1 VDDRTRWQEAVDI
14 ANIPTL
20 LMVLVHLTGDRR
32 WLHEPYRPTRTRG
45 LDDNDTG
52 GLPDEVQDEIRAAA
66 FDAIVRWDAGEPVAI
81 DTPSHELL
89 LEMMEACVG
98 QDVPEAYAP
107 IIANELRLFE
117 RPPEPLAAPPG
128 FEVLI
133 VGAGISGVCAA
144 VRLAGAGIP
153 YRILERHDAVGGTWL
168 ENHYPGC
175 GVDTPSYLYTFSFAR
190 ADWSKYFSLRDE
202 LHAYVSKVAADFRV
216 TDHITFGTEVVSA
229 TWDEPAQQWA
239 VVAEG
244 ADGERTEHR
253 ANVVISAVGAFNKPK
268 VPALPGA
275 DSFAGPSAHTARWP
289 GEGIDLAGK
298 RVAVIGTG
306 ASAMQLVPAIADT
319 AESVTIFQRTAQW
332 AAPFEKFHQEIPGP
346 VRHLLATVPL
356 YHDWYRIRLAWA
368 FNDVLYP
375 ALQKDPEWDG
385 ADGRA
390 IGPVND
396 RHRAFYTDYIVAEL
410 GDRQDLLD
418 QVLPDYPPYGKRML
432 MDNGWFRTMTRDDV
446 HLVTDAAVEIRPDS
460 VVTGD
465 GTEHP
470 ADVLVW
476 ATGFDVVNFLAP
488 MEIVGRDGV
497 VIREVWGAD
506 DARAYLG
513 TAIPGAPNFFCL
525 YGPNAQFGHG
535 GSLITIMERQMHY
548 VMSLLRQLID
558 QGLGSVEVRQDVHD
572 TYNEQVDGLHEGLVW
587 TNSSVANYYR
597 NSKGRVVAINP
608 FRIVE
613 FWALTDEADLGDYRT
628 DPART
633 TPDAVPVH

>member
-1 VDDRTRWQEAVDI
+1 MDDRTRWQEAIDI

-52 GLPDEVQDEIRAAA
+52 GLPDDIQDEIRAAA
-66 FDAIVRWDAGEPVAI
+66 FEAIVAWDAGAPVVI
-81 DTPSHELL
+81 DAPAPALL

-107 IIANELRLFE
+107 IIANELRIFE
-117 RPPEPLAAPPG
+117 RPADRLDPPPG

-153 YRILERHDAVGGTWL
+153 YRILERNDGVGGTWL

-175 GVDTPSYLYTFSFAR
+175 GVDTPSYLYSFSFAR

-202 LHAYVSKVAADFRV
+202 LHAYVAGVADDFGI
-216 TDHITFGTEVVSA
+216 TDHITFGTEVVST
-229 TWDEPAQQWA
+229 TWDEGAQQWV
-239 VVAEG
+239 VVAR
-244 ADGERTEHR
+244 DGSGTSITHR

-268 VPALPGA
+268 IPDLPGA
-275 DSFAGPSAHTARWP
+275 DSFVGPAAHTARWP
-289 GEGIDLAGK
+289 DGGIDLAGK

-319 AESVTIFQRTAQW
+319 AVSVTVFQRTAQW
-332 AAPFEKFHQEIPGP
+332 AAPFEKFHQEIPAP
-346 VRHLLATVPL
+346 IRHLLATVPL

-375 ALQKDPEWDG
+375 ALQKDPDWD
-385 ADGRA
+385 ATDGRA
-390 IGPVND
+390 IGRVND

-418 QVLPDYPPYGKRML
+418 QVLPEYPPYGKRML
-432 MDNGWFRTMTRDDV
+432 MDNGWFRAITRDDV
-446 HLVTDAAVEIRPDS
+446 HLTTDAVEIRPHG
-460 VVTGD
+460 VVTRD

-488 MEIVGRDGV
+488 MDVIGRDGV
-497 VIREVWGAD
+497 AIREVWGPD

-548 VMSLLRQLID
+548 VMSLLRQLFEA
-558 QGLGSVEVRQDVHD
+558 GLGSVEVRQDVHD
-572 TYNEQVDGLHEGLVW
+572 AYNTTVDATHEGLVW
-587 TNSSVANYYR
+587 TNSGVENYYR

-613 FWALTDEADLGDYRT
+613 FWALTEEADLDDYRT
-628 DPART
+628 EPAVTPARA
-633 TPDAVPVH
+633 D

>member
-1 VDDRTRWQEAVDI
+1 MDDRTRWQEAVDI

-45 LDDNDTG
+45 LDDNDSG
-52 GLPDEVQDEIRAAA
+52 GLPDDIQDEIRAATYE
-66 FDAIVRWDAGEPVAI
+66 AIVAWADGEPIAI
-81 DTPSHELL
+81 DAPGPELL
-89 LEMMEACVG
+89 LEMMEVCVG

-107 IIANELRLFE
+107 IIAHELRLFD
-117 RPPEPLAAPPG
+117 RPAEPIATPPG
-128 FEVLI
+128 FEVLVI
-133 VGAGISGVCAA
+133 GAGISGICAG
-144 VRLAGAGIP
+144 VRLAEAGVP
-153 YRILERHDAVGGTWL
+153 YSILERNDAVGGTWL

-202 LHAYVSKVAADFRV
+202 LHAYVAGVAADFGV
-216 TDHITFGTEVVSA
+216 TDHIAFGTEVLSA
-229 TWDEPAQQWA
+229 TWDDDAQQWV
-239 VVAEG
+239 VVAEDR
-244 ADGERTEHR
+244 DGTRTEHR
-253 ANVVISAVGAFNKPK
+253 ANVLVSAVGAFNKPK
-268 VPALPGA
+268 IPDLPGS
-275 DSFAGPSAHTARWP
+275 DSFAGPAAHTARWP
-289 GEGIDLAGK
+289 DEGIDLEGK

-319 AESVTIFQRTAQW
+319 AASVTVFQRTAQW
-332 AAPFEKFHQEIPGP
+332 AAPFEKFHQEIPQP
-346 VRHLLATVPL
+346 IRHLLATVPL

-375 ALQKDPEWDG
+375 ALQKDPDWDDR
-385 ADGRA
+385 DGRS

-396 RHRAFYTDYIVAEL
+396 RHRAFYTAYIENEL
-410 GDRQDLLD
+410 GDHQELLD
-418 QVLPDYPPYGKRML
+418 QVVPDYPPYGKRML

-446 HLVTDAAVEIRPDS
+446 HLITEAAVEIRPHG

-465 GTEHP
+465 GEEHP

-488 MEIVGRDGV
+488 MDIVGRGGRR
-497 VIREVWGAD
+497 IREVWGPD

-513 TAIPGAPNFFCL
+513 TAVPGAPNFFCL

-548 VMSLLRQLID
+548 VMSLLRQMVD
-558 QGLGSVEVRQDVHD
+558 AGLGSVEVRQEVHD
-572 TYNEQVDGLHEGLVW
+572 AYNDQVDATHEGLVW
-587 TNSSVANYYR
+587 THPGMENYYR

-613 FWALTDEADLGDYRT
+613 FWALTERADLT
-628 DPART
+628 DFHTEPAGVSA
-633 TPDAVPVH
+633 PLAG

>member
-1 VDDRTRWQEAVDI
+1 MVDNRTRWQEAIDN
-14 ANIPTL
+14 ANVPTL

-52 GLPDEVQDEIRAAA
+52 GLPDDVQDEIRAAA
-66 FDAIVRWDAGEPVAI
+66 LEAIVAWDAGAPMAI
-81 DTPSHELL
+81 DAPSHELL

-98 QDVPEAYAP
+98 QDVPAAYAP
-107 IIANELRLFE
+107 IIANELRVFE
-117 RPPEPLAAPPG
+117 RPAEPLDPPPG

-144 VRLAGAGIP
+144 VRLAGARIP
-153 YRILERHDAVGGTWL
+153 YRILERNDAVGGTWL

-175 GVDTPSYLYTFSFAR
+175 GVDTPSYLYSFSFAR

-202 LHAYVSKVAADFRV
+202 LHAYVSGVAADFAV

-229 TWDEPAQQWA
+229 TWDEAAQQWV
-239 VVAEG
+239 VVAQDR
-244 ADGERTEHR
+244 DGGSTTHR

-268 VPALPGA
+268 IPDLPGA
-275 DSFAGPSAHTARWP
+275 GSFVGPAAHTARWP
-289 GEGIDLAGK
+289 DGGIDLAGK

-319 AESVTIFQRTAQW
+319 AESVTVFQRSAQW
-332 AAPFEKFHQEIPGP
+332 AAPFEKFHQEIPAP
-346 VRHLLATVPL
+346 IRHLLATVPL

-385 ADGRA
+385 SDGRA

-396 RHRAFYTDYIVAEL
+396 RHRAFYTSYIVDEL

-432 MDNGWFRTMTRDDV
+432 MDNGWFRAMKRDDV
-446 HLVTDAAVEIRPDS
+446 HLTTDAVEIRPQG
-460 VVTGD
+460 VVTRD
-465 GTEHP
+465 GIEHP

-488 MEIVGRDGV
+488 MDIIGRDGV
-497 VIREVWGAD
+497 VIREVWGPD

-548 VMSLLRQLID
+548 VMSLLRQLLD
-558 QGLGSVEVRQDVHD
+558 DGLGSVEVRQDVHD
-572 TYNEQVDGLHEGLVW
+572 AYNAQVDATHEGLVW
-587 TNSSVANYYR
+587 TNSGVENYYR

-613 FWALTDEADLGDYRT
+613 FWALTDEANLDDYRT
-628 DPART
+628 EPAVIPAR
-633 TPDAVPVH
+633 AG

>member
-1 VDDRTRWQEAVDI
+1 MDDRTRWQEAVDI

-52 GLPDEVQDEIRAAA
+52 GLPDDVQDEIRAAA
-66 FDAIVRWDAGEPVAI
+66 YEAIVAWDEGQPVAI
-81 DTPSHELL
+81 DAPSPALL
-89 LEMMEACVG
+89 IEMMEACVG

-117 RPPEPLAAPPG
+117 RPPEPLDPPPG
-128 FEVLI
+128 FEVLV
-133 VGAGISGVCAA
+133 VGAGISGICAG
-144 VRLAGAGIP
+144 VRLAAAGIP
-153 YRILERHDAVGGTWL
+153 YTILERNDAVGGTWL

-175 GVDTPSYLYTFSFAR
+175 GVDTPSYLYSFSFAR

-202 LHAYVSKVAADFRV
+202 LHAYVSKVAADFDI
-216 TDHITFGTEVVSA
+216 TDRILFGTEVVSA
-229 TWDEPAQQWA
+229 TWDEGDQHWQ
-239 VVAEG
+239 VVARG
-244 ADGERTEHR
+244 PDGETTVHT
-253 ANVVISAVGAFNKPK
+253 AAVVISAVGAFNKPK
-268 VPALPGA
+268 IPDLPGS

-289 GEGIDLAGK
+289 GEGIDLEGK

-306 ASAMQLVPAIADT
+306 ASAMQLVPAMADT
-319 AESVTIFQRTAQW
+319 AESVTVFQRTAQW
-332 AAPFEKFHQEIPGP
+332 AAPFEKFHQEIPAP
-346 VRHLLATVPL
+346 IRHLLATVPL

-375 ALQKDPEWDG
+375 ALQKDPDWDG
-385 ADGRA
+385 DGRS

-446 HLVTDAAVEIRPDS
+446 RLVTEAAVEIRPHG
-460 VVTGD
+460 VVTRD
-465 GTEHP
+465 GTEHE
-470 ADVLVW
+470 AEVLVW

-497 VIREVWGAD
+497 AIREVWGPD

-548 VMSLLRQLID
+548 VMSLLRQLFD
-558 QGLGSVEVRQDVHD
+558 QGLGSVEVRQEVHD
-572 TYNEQVDGLHEGLVW
+572 TYNERVDATHEGLVW
-587 TNSSVANYYR
+587 TDPGMENYYR

-613 FWALTDEADLGDYRT
+613 FWALTEEADLGDYRT
-628 DPART
+628 EPAA
-633 TPDAVPVH
+633 TPAPIAG

>member
-1 VDDRTRWQEAVDI
+1 MDDRTRWQEAVDI
-14 ANIPTL
+14 ANVPTL

-32 WLHEPYRPTRTRG
+32 WLHDPYRPTRTRG

-52 GLPDEVQDEIRAAA
+52 GLPEDVQDEIRAAA
-66 FDAIVRWDAGEPVAI
+66 LDAIVAWDAGAPVAI
-81 DTPSHELL
+81 DAPSPELL

-107 IIANELRLFE
+107 IIANELRVFE
-117 RPPEPLAAPPG
+117 RPDEPLDPPEG

-133 VGAGISGVCAA
+133 IGAGISGVCASI
-144 VRLAGAGIP
+144 RLAGAGIP
-153 YRILERHDAVGGTWL
+153 YRVLERNDAVGGTWL
-168 ENHYPGC
+168 ENRYPGC
-175 GVDTPSYLYTFSFAR
+175 GVDTPSYLYSFSFAR
-190 ADWSKYFSLRDE
+190 ADWTHYFSLRDE
-202 LHAYVSKVAADFRV
+202 LHAYVSRVAAEHGV
-216 TDHITFGTEVVSA
+216 TDHITFGTEVTSA
-229 TWDEPAQQWA
+229 TWDEHAQQWIVEA
-239 VVAEG
+239 RDRSG
-244 ADGERTEHR
+244 ASTTHR

-268 VPALPGA
+268 IPDLPGA
-275 DSFAGPSAHTARWP
+275 DSFVGPAAHTARWP
-289 GEGIDLAGK
+289 DDGIDLAGK

-319 AESVTIFQRTAQW
+319 AESVTVFQRTAQW
-332 AAPFEKFHQEIPGP
+332 AAPFEKFHQPIPEP
-346 VRHLLATVPL
+346 IRHLLATVPL

-385 ADGRA
+385 SDGRA
-390 IGPVND
+390 IGRVND

-446 HLVTDAAVEIRPDS
+446 HLVSDAVEIRPHG
-460 VVTGD
+460 VVTRD

-488 MEIVGRDGV
+488 MDVIGRDGV
-497 VIREVWGAD
+497 AIRDVWGPD

-548 VMSLLRQLID
+548 VMSLLGQMLD
-558 QGLGSVEVRQDVHD
+558 AGLGSVEVRQEVHD
-572 TYNEQVDGLHEGLVW
+572 AYNAEVDAAHEGLVW
-587 TNSSVANYYR
+587 TNSGVENYYR

-613 FWALTDEADLGDYRT
+613 FWALTEAADLDDYRT
-628 DPART
+628 EPAV
-633 TPDAVPVH
+633 VPAPAG

>member
-1 VDDRTRWQEAVDI
+1 MDDRTRWQEAVDI

-52 GLPDEVQDEIRAAA
+52 GLPDDVQDEIRAAA
-66 FDAIVRWDAGEPVAI
+66 YEAIVAWDEGQPVAI
-81 DTPSHELL
+81 DAPSPALL
-89 LEMMEACVG
+89 IEMMEACVG

-117 RPPEPLAAPPG
+117 RPPEPLDPPPG
-128 FEVLI
+128 FEVLV
-133 VGAGISGVCAA
+133 VGAGISGVCAG
-144 VRLAGAGIP
+144 VRLAAAGIP
-153 YRILERHDAVGGTWL
+153 YTILERNDAVGGTWL

-175 GVDTPSYLYTFSFAR
+175 GVDTPSYLYSFSFAR

-202 LHAYVSKVAADFRV
+202 LHAYVSKVAADFDI
-216 TDHITFGTEVVSA
+216 TDRIMFGTEVVSA
-229 TWDEPAQQWA
+229 TWDEGDQHWQ
-239 VVAEG
+239 VVARG
-244 ADGERTEHR
+244 PDGETTVHT
-253 ANVVISAVGAFNKPK
+253 AAVVISAVGAFNKPK
-268 VPALPGA
+268 IPDLPGS

-289 GEGIDLAGK
+289 GEGIDLEGK

-306 ASAMQLVPAIADT
+306 ASAMQLVPAMADT
-319 AESVTIFQRTAQW
+319 AESVTVFQRTAQW
-332 AAPFEKFHQEIPGP
+332 AAPFEKFHQEIPAP
-346 VRHLLATVPL
+346 IRHLLATVPL

-375 ALQKDPEWDG
+375 ALQKDPDWDG
-385 ADGRA
+385 DGRS

-446 HLVTDAAVEIRPDS
+446 ALGHRRRGRDPAPRRGDR
-460 VVTGD
+460 D
-465 GTEHP
+465 GTEHE
-470 ADVLVW
+470 AEVLVW

-497 VIREVWGAD
+497 AIREVWGPD

-548 VMSLLRQLID
+548 VMSLLRQLFD
-558 QGLGSVEVRQDVHD
+558 QGLGSVEVRQEVHD
-572 TYNEQVDGLHEGLVW
+572 TYNERVDATHEGLVW
-587 TNSSVANYYR
+587 TDPGMENYYR

-613 FWALTDEADLGDYRT
+613 FWALTEEADLGDYRT
-628 DPART
+628 EPAA
-633 TPDAVPVH
+633 TPAPIAG